1 MQFTFNPDVKWK
13 KYSVNWFLYVI
24 AVVVTMVSTFS
35 NMLELGII
43 QLIIGLILQLLIILF
58 GITRVMF
65 YYKMPNK
72 VYLRLEENSI
82 SLYRPNLLTRIKIEF
97 RNIERVV
104 EMDDMFLLV
113 QDNGKEEHIN
123 KAWLTE
129 EAIMML
135 KKELKFILSERAIFT

>member
-1 MQFTFNPDVKWK
+1 MTV
-13 KYSVNWFLYVI
+13 
-24 AVVVTMVSTFS
+24 VSTFS
-35 NMLELGII
+35 NMLEIGMI

-82 SLYRPNLLTRIKIEF
+82 SLYRPNLLTRIEIKF

-123 KAWLTE
+123 KVWLAE

-135 KKELKFILSERAIFT
+135 KKELKFIFSERAILT